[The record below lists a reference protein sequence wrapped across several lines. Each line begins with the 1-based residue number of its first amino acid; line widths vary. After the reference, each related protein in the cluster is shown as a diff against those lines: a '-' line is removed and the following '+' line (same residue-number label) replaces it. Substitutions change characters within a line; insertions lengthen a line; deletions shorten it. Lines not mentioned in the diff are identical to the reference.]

1 MNAVCG
7 HDEACAAQNNPWINT
22 KLNLK
27 LYHLWASFTPWRC
40 FKRPALIDKV
50 KARVSG
56 GNPRIDRPQPH
67 CVRRYSGQR
76 SAATPP
82 SIRLSNGAKSIP
94 NLIHF

>member
-56 GNPRIDRPQPH
+56 GNPRIARPQPH
-67 CVRRYSGQR
+67 CVRRYSDQR
-76 SAATPP
+76 SAAVPQAQ
-82 SIRLSNGAKSIP
+82 SSQVRRADIARFA
-94 NLIHF
+94 